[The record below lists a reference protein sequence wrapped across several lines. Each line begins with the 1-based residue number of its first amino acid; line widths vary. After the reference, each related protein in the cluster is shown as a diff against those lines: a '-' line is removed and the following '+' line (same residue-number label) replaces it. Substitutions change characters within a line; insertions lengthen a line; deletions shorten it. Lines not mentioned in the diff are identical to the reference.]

1 MRHVKIAE
9 LVPGAVGMFEPEGP
23 TSLDN
28 LSRELA
34 LAAAHGDERLRL
46 LNAMKMLGNVRDLLV
61 GPLSSEA
68 ERLLGQAIHELM
80 RREREIPAEWRT
92 A

>member
-1 MRHVKIAE
+1 MRNVKFAE
-9 LVPGAVGMFEPEGP
+9 LAPGAVGVFEPEGP
-23 TSLDN
+23 MSLDH
-28 LSRELA
+28 LSRGLA

-46 LNAMKMLGNVRDLLV
+46 LNAMQMLGNVRDLLV

-68 ERLLGQAIHELM
+68 EQLIGKAIHELM
-80 RREREIPAEWRT
+80 RREREIPAQWRP